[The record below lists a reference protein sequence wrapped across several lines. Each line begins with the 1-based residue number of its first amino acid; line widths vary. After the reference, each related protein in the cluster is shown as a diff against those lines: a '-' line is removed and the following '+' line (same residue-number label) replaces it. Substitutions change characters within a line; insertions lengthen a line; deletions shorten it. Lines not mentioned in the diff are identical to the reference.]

1 MELAIRL
8 IEIFAFVTGLVYIV
22 LEIQQKN
29 LMWVLG
35 ILTGL
40 ACSFSFAVQHLYA
53 STGLNVY
60 YVFVSLW
67 GLYQWKKDAG
77 KIDSDSGASI
87 HLNKLDART
96 MVISAILFVA
106 GSLALVML
114 LRLIGGS
121 ETSIDAVT
129 AVLSAIGTWWLA
141 KSYSEQWLVWIV
153 ADLMSTILCLTAGMY
168 WMTVLYVAYTVA
180 AVYGYAH
187 WRRNGQI
194 VG

>member
-1 MELAIRL
+1 MELAIKA
-8 IEIFAFVTGLVYIV
+8 IEIFAFITGLVYIV

-35 ILTGL
+35 ILTGV

-53 STGLNVY
+53 SMGLNIY
-60 YVFVSLW
+60 YVAVSVW

-77 KIDSDSGASI
+77 KLSGDAGSSI

-96 MVISAILFVA
+96 IVISAVLFVA
-106 GSLALVML
+106 GSIALIAFLKAV
-114 LRLIGGS
+114 GGS
-121 ETSIDAVT
+121 ETQMDAVT

-141 KSYSEQWLVWIV
+141 KSYPEQWLVWIV
-153 ADLMSTILCLTAGMY
+153 ADIMSTILCVTAGMY
-168 WMTVLYVAYTVA
+168 WMTVLYLAYTAA
-180 AVYGYAH
+180 AVFGYVH
-187 WRRNGQI
+187 WRRNGEI